1 MAREEKQANIYA
13 IPKNSFDTGYVFG
26 GQFKTRNFVEGVVV
40 TLPFLGIFLY
50 GWAKLGLDFE
60 STVAYCFILCAAV
73 FVSVVHGVGGDS
85 LFEFIARVVKFRQNR
100 RISKYN
106 PRIKTE
112 LEPDYL
118 LHDDTMLPKEKLKR
132 ALENIKSKVV
142 GGSDEPIS
150 ADITDDDLQVYYD
163 DDEDFVEKPDELK
176 SKAELKAE
184 AKQRAKEEKEFIKS
198 QPRNQRRMARA
209 ELKRKHKEEAEAA
222 KKREEERERMIQE
235 AIKRRLEKA
244 ERVKAAQMR
253 AHLTAL
259 ERQRVLE
266 QAQPETVDLEEQA
279 AGVTET
285 VLDVVLDEPADTAVV
300 EPVPDAEVSQ
310 EDTTAERP
318 APELT
323 EKGREVS
330 DQSDTVEDVLEDI
343 ELDDDTDIEAG
354 TNPSEVLDTSD
365 ILNVELEEAVGV
377 ETDAQRK
384 PSFEPRVVRNENYTE
399 QIVKPVKV
407 KPQIRSSRDIS
418 IFDDEE

>member
-184 AKQRAKEEKEFIKS
+184 AKQRAKEEKELIKS
-198 QPRNQRRMARA
+198 LPRNQRRMARA

-222 KKREEERERMIQE
+222 KKREEEREQMIQE

-266 QAQPETVDLEEQA
+266 QAQPETVDLEELA
-279 AGVTET
+279 AVVTET
-285 VLDVVLDEPADTAVV
+285 VLDEPADTAVAK
-300 EPVPDAEVSQ
+300 PVLDAEVSQ

-318 APELT
+318 GPELT
-323 EKGREVS
+323 EKGREVP

-343 ELDDDTDIEAG
+343 ELDDDTDLEVG
-354 TNPSEVLDTSD
+354 TNPSEALDTSD
-365 ILNVELEEAVGV
+365 MLDVELDEAVEA
-377 ETDAQRK
+377 ETDTRRK
-384 PSFEPRVVRNENYTE
+384 PSFEPRVVRNEKYTE
-399 QIVKPVKV
+399 QTVKPVKV

>member
-26 GQFKTRNFVEGVVV
+26 GQFKTRNFVEGVAV

-198 QPRNQRRMARA
+198 LPRNQRRMARA

-222 KKREEERERMIQE
+222 KKREEEREQMIQE

-266 QAQPETVDLEEQA
+266 QAQPKTVDLEEQA
-279 AGVTET
+279 AEVTET
-285 VLDVVLDEPADTAVV
+285 VLDVVLDEPADTAAA
-300 EPVPDAEVSQ
+300 EPVLDAEVSQ

-318 APELT
+318 
-323 EKGREVS
+323 
-330 DQSDTVEDVLEDI
+330 DQSVTVEDVLEDI
-343 ELDDDTDIEAG
+343 ELDDDTDLEVG
-354 TNPSEVLDTSD
+354 TNPSEALDTSD
-365 ILNVELEEAVGV
+365 MLDVELDEAVEA
-377 ETDAQRK
+377 ETDTRRK
-384 PSFEPRVVRNENYTE
+384 PSFEPRVVRNEKYTE
-399 QIVKPVKV
+399 QTVKPVKV

>member
-198 QPRNQRRMARA
+198 LPRNQRCMARA

-222 KKREEERERMIQE
+222 KKREEEREQMIQE
-235 AIKRRLEKA
+235 AIKHRLEKA
-244 ERVKAAQMR
+244 ERVKAAQVR

-266 QAQPETVDLEEQA
+266 QTQPETVDLGEQA

-285 VLDVVLDEPADTAVV
+285 VLDVVLDEPADTAVA
-300 EPVPDAEVSQ
+300 EPVLDAEVSQ
-310 EDTTAERP
+310 EDITAERP
-318 APELT
+318 DPELT
-323 EKGREVS
+323 EKGSKVP
-330 DQSDTVEDVLEDI
+330 DQSVTVEDILEDI
-343 ELDDDTDIEAG
+343 ELDDDTDLEVG
-354 TNPSEVLDTSD
+354 TNPSKILDTSD
-365 ILNVELEEAVGV
+365 MLDVELEEAVGV
-377 ETDAQRK
+377 EIDAQRK

-399 QIVKPVKV
+399 QTVKPVKV

>member
-184 AKQRAKEEKEFIKS
+184 AKQRAREEKEFIKS
-198 QPRNQRRMARA
+198 LPRNQRRMARA

-222 KKREEERERMIQE
+222 KKREEEREQMIQE

-266 QAQPETVDLEEQA
+266 QAQPETVNLEEQA

-285 VLDVVLDEPADTAVV
+285 VLD
-300 EPVPDAEVSQ
+300 AEVSQ

-318 APELT
+318 DPELT
-323 EKGREVS
+323 EKGREVP
-330 DQSDTVEDVLEDI
+330 DQSDTAEDVLEDI
-343 ELDDDTDIEAG
+343 ELDDDTDLEVG
-354 TNPSEVLDTSD
+354 TNPSEALDTSD
-365 ILNVELEEAVGV
+365 MLDVELDEAAEA
-377 ETDAQRK
+377 ETDTRRK
-384 PSFEPRVVRNENYTE
+384 PSFEPRVVRNEKYTE
-399 QIVKPVKV
+399 QTVKPVKV

>member
-26 GQFKTRNFVEGVVV
+26 GQFKARNFVEGVVV

-176 SKAELKAE
+176 STAELKAE

-198 QPRNQRRMARA
+198 LPRNQRRMARA

-318 APELT
+318 DPELT
-323 EKGREVS
+323 EK

-365 ILNVELEEAVGV
+365 ILDVELEEAVGV

>member
-184 AKQRAKEEKEFIKS
+184 AKQRAKEEKELIKS
-198 QPRNQRRMARA
+198 LPRNQRRMARA

-222 KKREEERERMIQE
+222 KKREEEREQMIQE

-279 AGVTET
+279 AEVTET

>member
-132 ALENIKSKVV
+132 ALENIKSRVV

-198 QPRNQRRMARA
+198 LPRNQRRMARA

-222 KKREEERERMIQE
+222 KKREEEREQMIQE

-266 QAQPETVDLEEQA
+266 QAQPETVNLEEQA
-279 AGVTET
+279 AEVTET
-285 VLDVVLDEPADTAVV
+285 VLDEPADTAVAK
-300 EPVPDAEVSQ
+300 PVLDAEVSQ

-318 APELT
+318 DPELT
-323 EKGREVS
+323 EKGREVP

-343 ELDDDTDIEAG
+343 ELDDDTDLEVG
-354 TNPSEVLDTSD
+354 TNPSEALDTSD
-365 ILNVELEEAVGV
+365 MFDVELDEAVEA
-377 ETDAQRK
+377 ETDTRRK
-384 PSFEPRVVRNENYTE
+384 PSFEPRVVRNEKYTE
-399 QIVKPVKV
+399 QTVKPVKV

>member
-184 AKQRAKEEKEFIKS
+184 AKQRAKKEKEFIKS
-198 QPRNQRRMARA
+198 LPRNQRRMARA

-222 KKREEERERMIQE
+222 KKREEEREQMIQE
-235 AIKRRLEKA
+235 AIKHRLEKA
-244 ERVKAAQMR
+244 ERVKAAQVR

-266 QAQPETVDLEEQA
+266 QTQPETVDLGEQA

-285 VLDVVLDEPADTAVV
+285 VLDVVLDEPADTAVA
-300 EPVPDAEVSQ
+300 EPVLDAEVSQ
-310 EDTTAERP
+310 EDITAERP
-318 APELT
+318 DPELT
-323 EKGREVS
+323 EKGSKVP
-330 DQSDTVEDVLEDI
+330 DQSVTVEDILEDI
-343 ELDDDTDIEAG
+343 ELDDDTDLEVG
-354 TNPSEVLDTSD
+354 TNPSKILDTSD
-365 ILNVELEEAVGV
+365 MLDVELEEAVGV
-377 ETDAQRK
+377 EIDAQRK

-399 QIVKPVKV
+399 QTVKPVKV

>member
-85 LFEFIARVVKFRQNR
+85 LCEFIARVVKFRQNR

-198 QPRNQRRMARA
+198 LPRNQRRMARA

-318 APELT
+318 DPELT
-323 EKGREVS
+323 EK

-365 ILNVELEEAVGV
+365 ILDVELEEAVGV

>member
-184 AKQRAKEEKEFIKS
+184 AKQRAKEEKELIKS
-198 QPRNQRRMARA
+198 LPRNQRRMARA

-222 KKREEERERMIQE
+222 KKREEEREQMIQE

-279 AGVTET
+279 AEVTET
-285 VLDVVLDEPADTAVV
+285 VLDEPADTAVAK
-300 EPVPDAEVSQ
+300 PVLDAEVSQ

-318 APELT
+318 DPELT
-323 EKGREVS
+323 EKGREVP

-343 ELDDDTDIEAG
+343 ELDDDTDLEVG
-354 TNPSEVLDTSD
+354 TNPSEALDTSD
-365 ILNVELEEAVGV
+365 MLDVELDEAVEA
-377 ETDAQRK
+377 ETDTRRK
-384 PSFEPRVVRNENYTE
+384 PSFEPRVVRNEKYTE
-399 QIVKPVKV
+399 QTVKPVKV

>member
-118 LHDDTMLPKEKLKR
+118 FHDDTMLPKEKLKR

-163 DDEDFVEKPDELK
+163 DDEDFVKKPDELK

-198 QPRNQRRMARA
+198 LPRNQRRMARA

-222 KKREEERERMIQE
+222 KKREEEREQMIQE

-266 QAQPETVDLEEQA
+266 QAQPETVNLEEQA
-279 AGVTET
+279 AEVTET
-285 VLDVVLDEPADTAVV
+285 VLDEPADTAVAK
-300 EPVPDAEVSQ
+300 PVLDAEVSQ

-318 APELT
+318 DPEFT
-323 EKGREVS
+323 EKGREVP

-343 ELDDDTDIEAG
+343 ELDDDTDLEVG
-354 TNPSEVLDTSD
+354 TNPSEALDTSD
-365 ILNVELEEAVGV
+365 MLDVELDEAVEA
-377 ETDAQRK
+377 ETDTRRK
-384 PSFEPRVVRNENYTE
+384 PSFEPRVVRNEKYTE
-399 QIVKPVKV
+399 QTVKPVKV

>member
-26 GQFKTRNFVEGVVV
+26 SQFKTRNFVEGVIV

-184 AKQRAKEEKEFIKS
+184 AKQRAKEEKELIKS
-198 QPRNQRRMARA
+198 LPRNQRRMARA

-222 KKREEERERMIQE
+222 KKREEEREQMIQE

-279 AGVTET
+279 AEVTET
-285 VLDVVLDEPADTAVV
+285 VLDVVLDEPADTAVAK
-300 EPVPDAEVSQ
+300 PVLDAEVSQ

-318 APELT
+318 DPELT
-323 EKGREVS
+323 EKGREVP

-343 ELDDDTDIEAG
+343 ELDDDTDLEVG
-354 TNPSEVLDTSD
+354 TNPSEALDTSD
-365 ILNVELEEAVGV
+365 MLDVELDEAVEA
-377 ETDAQRK
+377 ETDTRRK
-384 PSFEPRVVRNENYTE
+384 PSFEPRVVRNEKYTE
-399 QIVKPVKV
+399 QTVKPVKV

>member
-198 QPRNQRRMARA
+198 LPRNQRRMARA

-222 KKREEERERMIQE
+222 KKREEEREQMIQE

-266 QAQPETVDLEEQA
+266 QAQPKTVDLEEQA
-279 AGVTET
+279 AEVTET
-285 VLDVVLDEPADTAVV
+285 VLDVVLDEPADTAAA
-300 EPVPDAEVSQ
+300 EPVLDAEVSQ

-318 APELT
+318 
-323 EKGREVS
+323 
-330 DQSDTVEDVLEDI
+330 DQSVTVEDVLEDI
-343 ELDDDTDIEAG
+343 ELDDDTDLEVG
-354 TNPSEVLDTSD
+354 TNPSEALDTSD
-365 ILNVELEEAVGV
+365 MLDVELDEAVEA
-377 ETDAQRK
+377 ETDTRRK
-384 PSFEPRVVRNENYTE
+384 PSFEPRVVRNEKYTE
-399 QIVKPVKV
+399 QTVKPVKV

>member
-184 AKQRAKEEKEFIKS
+184 AKQRAKEEKELIKS
-198 QPRNQRRMARA
+198 LPRNQRRMARA

-222 KKREEERERMIQE
+222 KKREEEREQMIQE

-266 QAQPETVDLEEQA
+266 QAQPEAVDLEEQA
-279 AGVTET
+279 AEVAET
-285 VLDVVLDEPADTAVV
+285 VLDVVLDEPADTAAA

-310 EDTTAERP
+310 GDTTAERP
-318 APELT
+318 DPELT
-323 EKGREVS
+323 EKGREVPDS
-330 DQSDTVEDVLEDI
+330 SDTAEDVLEDI
-343 ELDDDTDIEAG
+343 ELDDDTDLEVG
-354 TNPSEVLDTSD
+354 TNPPEVPDTSD
-365 ILNVELEEAVGV
+365 MLDVELEEAVGV
-377 ETDAQRK
+377 RTNAQHK
-384 PSFEPRVVRNENYTE
+384 PSFEPRVVRNEKYTE
-399 QIVKPVKV
+399 QTVKPVKV

>member
-150 ADITDDDLQVYYD
+150 ADITDEDLQVYYD

-184 AKQRAKEEKEFIKS
+184 AKQRAKEEKKFIKS
-198 QPRNQRRMARA
+198 LPRNQRRMARA

-222 KKREEERERMIQE
+222 KKREEEREQMIQE
-235 AIKRRLEKA
+235 AIKHRLEKA
-244 ERVKAAQMR
+244 ERVKAAQVR
-253 AHLTAL
+253 AHLTEL

-266 QAQPETVDLEEQA
+266 QTQPETVDLGEQA

-285 VLDVVLDEPADTAVV
+285 VLDVVLDEPADTAVA
-300 EPVPDAEVSQ
+300 EPVLDAEVSQ
-310 EDTTAERP
+310 EDITAERP
-318 APELT
+318 DPELT
-323 EKGREVS
+323 EKGSKVP
-330 DQSDTVEDVLEDI
+330 DQSVTVEDILEDI
-343 ELDDDTDIEAG
+343 ELDDDTDLEVG
-354 TNPSEVLDTSD
+354 TNPSKILDTSD
-365 ILNVELEEAVGV
+365 MLDVELEEAVGV
-377 ETDAQRK
+377 EIDAQRK

-399 QIVKPVKV
+399 QTVKPVKV

>member
-184 AKQRAKEEKEFIKS
+184 AKQRAREEKEFIKS
-198 QPRNQRRMARA
+198 LPRNQRRMARA

-222 KKREEERERMIQE
+222 KKREEEREQMIQE

-279 AGVTET
+279 A
-285 VLDVVLDEPADTAVV
+285 
-300 EPVPDAEVSQ
+300 EVSQ

-318 APELT
+318 DPELT
-323 EKGREVS
+323 EKGREVP

-343 ELDDDTDIEAG
+343 ELDDDTDLEVG
-354 TNPSEVLDTSD
+354 TNPSEALDISD
-365 ILNVELEEAVGV
+365 MLDVELDEAVEA
-377 ETDAQRK
+377 ETDTRRK
-384 PSFEPRVVRNENYTE
+384 PSFEPRVVRNEKYTE
-399 QIVKPVKV
+399 QTVKPVKV

>member
-13 IPKNSFDTGYVFG
+13 NFPKTPLIPDMFLAVSSRLET
-26 GQFKTRNFVEGVVV
+26 FVEALSYISIPRSSVWMANSDW
-40 TLPFLGIFLY
+40 TLKVPLLT
-50 GWAKLGLDFE
+50 A
-60 STVAYCFILCAAV
+60 FILCAAV

-85 LFEFIARVVKFRQNR
+85 LFDVHCPRKSSSGRIAESPST
-100 RISKYN
+100 I
-106 PRIKTE
+106 PDIKTE

-198 QPRNQRRMARA
+198 LPRNQRRMARA

-285 VLDVVLDEPADTAVV
+285 VLDVVLDEPADTAVA

-318 APELT
+318 DPELT
-323 EKGREVS
+323 EKGREVP
-330 DQSDTVEDVLEDI
+330 DQSDTVEDILEDI
-343 ELDDDTDIEAG
+343 ELDDDTDIEVG

-365 ILNVELEEAVGV
+365 MLDVELDEVVEA
-377 ETDAQRK
+377 ETNAQRK
-384 PSFEPRVVRNENYTE
+384 PSFEPRVVLNEKYTE
-399 QIVKPVKV
+399 QTVKPVKV

>member
-118 LHDDTMLPKEKLKR
+118 LHDDTMLPKEKLKQ

-150 ADITDDDLQVYYD
+150 ADITDEDLQVYYD

-184 AKQRAKEEKEFIKS
+184 AKQRAKEEKKFIKS
-198 QPRNQRRMARA
+198 LPRNQRRMARA

-222 KKREEERERMIQE
+222 KKREEEREQMIQE

-266 QAQPETVDLEEQA
+266 QAQPETVNLEEQA
-279 AGVTET
+279 AEVAET
-285 VLDVVLDEPADTAVV
+285 VLDVVLDEPADTATA
-300 EPVPDAEVSQ
+300 EPVPDAKVSQ

-318 APELT
+318 DPELT
-323 EKGREVS
+323 EKGSEVP

-343 ELDDDTDIEAG
+343 ELDDDTDLEVGA
-354 TNPSEVLDTSD
+354 NPSEVLDTSD
-365 ILNVELEEAVGV
+365 MLDVELDEVVEA
-377 ETDAQRK
+377 ETNAQRK
-384 PSFEPRVVRNENYTE
+384 PSFEPRVVRNEKYTE
-399 QIVKPVKV
+399 RIVKPVKV

>member
-150 ADITDDDLQVYYD
+150 ADIMDDDLQVYYD

-184 AKQRAKEEKEFIKS
+184 AKQRAKEEKESIKS
-198 QPRNQRRMARA
+198 LPRNQRRMARA

-279 AGVTET
+279 AEVTET
-285 VLDVVLDEPADTAVV
+285 VLDVVPDESADTAVA
-300 EPVPDAEVSQ
+300 EPGLDVEVSQ
-310 EDTTAERP
+310 EDTTAERSE
-318 APELT
+318 PELT
-323 EKGREVS
+323 KKSSEVP
-330 DQSDTVEDVLEDI
+330 DQSDTVEDILEDI
-343 ELDDDTDIEAG
+343 ELDDDTDLEVG

-365 ILNVELEEAVGV
+365 MLDVELDEVVEA
-377 ETDAQRK
+377 ETNAQRK
-384 PSFEPRVVRNENYTE
+384 PSFEPRVVRNEKYTE

>member
-198 QPRNQRRMARA
+198 LPRNQRRMARA

-318 APELT
+318 DPELT
-323 EKGREVS
+323 EK
-330 DQSDTVEDVLEDI
+330 DQSDTVEDILEDI

-365 ILNVELEEAVGV
+365 ILDVELEEAVGV

>member
-184 AKQRAKEEKEFIKS
+184 AKQRAKEEKELIKS
-198 QPRNQRRMARA
+198 LPRNQRRMARA

-222 KKREEERERMIQE
+222 KKREEEREQMIQE

-279 AGVTET
+279 A
-285 VLDVVLDEPADTAVV
+285 
-300 EPVPDAEVSQ
+300 EVSQ

-318 APELT
+318 DPELT
-323 EKGREVS
+323 EKGREVP

-343 ELDDDTDIEAG
+343 ELDDDTDLEVG
-354 TNPSEVLDTSD
+354 TNPSEALDISD
-365 ILNVELEEAVGV
+365 MLDVELDEAVEA
-377 ETDAQRK
+377 ETDTRRK
-384 PSFEPRVVRNENYTE
+384 PSFEPRVVRNEKYTE
-399 QIVKPVKV
+399 QTVKPVKV

>member
-198 QPRNQRRMARA
+198 LPRNQRRMARA

-285 VLDVVLDEPADTAVV
+285 VLDEPADTAVV

>member
-198 QPRNQRRMARA
+198 LPRNQRRMARA

-285 VLDVVLDEPADTAVV
+285 VLDEPADTAVA

-310 EDTTAERP
+310 EDTTAKRP
-318 APELT
+318 DPELT

-365 ILNVELEEAVGV
+365 ILAVELEEAVGV

-384 PSFEPRVVRNENYTE
+384 PSFEPRVVRNEKYTE
-399 QIVKPVKV
+399 QTVKPVKV
-407 KPQIRSSRDIS
+407 KPKIRSSRDIS

>member
-1 MAREEKQANIYA
+1 MAREEKQANIYT

-184 AKQRAKEEKEFIKS
+184 AKQRAREEKEFIKS
-198 QPRNQRRMARA
+198 LPRNQRRMARA

-222 KKREEERERMIQE
+222 KKREEEREQMIQE

-279 AGVTET
+279 AVVTET
-285 VLDVVLDEPADTAVV
+285 VLDVVLDEPA
-300 EPVPDAEVSQ
+300 EPVLNAEVSQ

-318 APELT
+318 DLELT
-323 EKGREVS
+323 ENGSEVP
-330 DQSDTVEDVLEDI
+330 DQSDTVEDILEDI
-343 ELDDDTDIEAG
+343 ELDDDTDLEVGI
-354 TNPSEVLDTSD
+354 NPSEVLDTSD
-365 ILNVELEEAVGV
+365 MLDVELEEAVGV

-399 QIVKPVKV
+399 QTVKPVKV

>member
-184 AKQRAKEEKEFIKS
+184 AKQRAKEEKELIKS
-198 QPRNQRRMARA
+198 LPRNQRRMARA

-222 KKREEERERMIQE
+222 KKREEEREQMIQE

-279 AGVTET
+279 AEVTET
-285 VLDVVLDEPADTAVV
+285 VLDVVLDEPADTAVA
-300 EPVPDAEVSQ
+300 EPVLDAEVSQ
-310 EDTTAERP
+310 EDITAERP
-318 APELT
+318 DPELT
-323 EKGREVS
+323 EKGSKVP
-330 DQSDTVEDVLEDI
+330 DQSVTVEDILEDI
-343 ELDDDTDIEAG
+343 ELDDDTDLEVG
-354 TNPSEVLDTSD
+354 TNPSKILDTSD
-365 ILNVELEEAVGV
+365 MLDVELEEAVGV
-377 ETDAQRK
+377 EIDAQRK

-399 QIVKPVKV
+399 QTVKPVKV

>member
-60 STVAYCFILCAAV
+60 STVAYC
-73 FVSVVHGVGGDS
+73 
-85 LFEFIARVVKFRQNR
+85 FEFIARVVKFRQNR

-198 QPRNQRRMARA
+198 LPRNQRRMARA

>member
-198 QPRNQRRMARA
+198 LPRNQRRMARA

-318 APELT
+318 DPELT
-323 EKGREVS
+323 EK

>member
-184 AKQRAKEEKEFIKS
+184 AKQRAKEEKVFIKS
-198 QPRNQRRMARA
+198 LPRNQRRMARA

-222 KKREEERERMIQE
+222 KKREEEREQMIQE
-235 AIKRRLEKA
+235 AIKHRLEKA
-244 ERVKAAQMR
+244 ERVKAAQVR

-266 QAQPETVDLEEQA
+266 QTQPETVDLGEQA

-285 VLDVVLDEPADTAVV
+285 VLDVVLDEPADTAVA
-300 EPVPDAEVSQ
+300 EPVLDAEVSQ

-318 APELT
+318 DPELT
-323 EKGREVS
+323 EKGREVP

-343 ELDDDTDIEAG
+343 ELDDDTDLEVGA
-354 TNPSEVLDTSD
+354 NPSEVLDTSD
-365 ILNVELEEAVGV
+365 MLDVELEEAVGV
-377 ETDAQRK
+377 EIDAQRK

-399 QIVKPVKV
+399 QTVKPVKV

>member
-118 LHDDTMLPKEKLKR
+118 LHDDTMLPKEKLKL

-150 ADITDDDLQVYYD
+150 ADITDEDLQVYYD

-184 AKQRAKEEKEFIKS
+184 AKQRAKEEKKFIKS
-198 QPRNQRRMARA
+198 LPRNQRRMARA

-266 QAQPETVDLEEQA
+266 QAQPETVDLGEQA

-285 VLDVVLDEPADTAVV
+285 VLDVVLDEPADTAVA
-300 EPVPDAEVSQ
+300 EPVLDAEVSQ

-318 APELT
+318 DPELT
-323 EKGREVS
+323 EKGSEVP

-343 ELDDDTDIEAG
+343 ELDDDTDLEVGA
-354 TNPSEVLDTSD
+354 NPSEVLDTSD
-365 ILNVELEEAVGV
+365 MLDVELDEVVEA
-377 ETDAQRK
+377 ETNAQRK
-384 PSFEPRVVRNENYTE
+384 PSFEPRVVRNEKYTE
-399 QIVKPVKV
+399 RIVKPVKV

>member
-150 ADITDDDLQVYYD
+150 ADITDEDLQVYYD

-184 AKQRAKEEKEFIKS
+184 AKQRATEEKEFIKS
-198 QPRNQRRMARA
+198 LPRNQRRMARA

-222 KKREEERERMIQE
+222 KKREEEREQMIQE

-266 QAQPETVDLEEQA
+266 QTQPETVDLGEQA

-285 VLDVVLDEPADTAVV
+285 VLDVVLDEPADTAVA
-300 EPVPDAEVSQ
+300 EPVLDAEVSQ

-318 APELT
+318 DPELT
-323 EKGREVS
+323 EKGSEVP
-330 DQSDTVEDVLEDI
+330 DQSDTVEDILEDI
-343 ELDDDTDIEAG
+343 ELDDDTDLEVG
-354 TNPSEVLDTSD
+354 TNPSKILDTSD
-365 ILNVELEEAVGV
+365 MLDVELEEAVGV
-377 ETDAQRK
+377 EIDAQRK

-399 QIVKPVKV
+399 QTVKPVKV

>member
-50 GWAKLGLDFE
+50 GWAKLGLNFE

-184 AKQRAKEEKEFIKS
+184 AKQRAKEEKELIKS
-198 QPRNQRRMARA
+198 LPRNQRRMARA

-222 KKREEERERMIQE
+222 KKREEEREQMIQE

-279 AGVTET
+279 AEVTET
-285 VLDVVLDEPADTAVV
+285 VLDVVLDEPADTAVAK
-300 EPVPDAEVSQ
+300 PVLDAEVSQ

-318 APELT
+318 DPELT
-323 EKGREVS
+323 EKGREVP

-343 ELDDDTDIEAG
+343 ELDDDTDLEVG
-354 TNPSEVLDTSD
+354 TNPSEALDTSD
-365 ILNVELEEAVGV
+365 MLNVELDEAVEA
-377 ETDAQRK
+377 ETDTRRK
-384 PSFEPRVVRNENYTE
+384 PSFEPRVVRNEKYTE
-399 QIVKPVKV
+399 QTVKLVKV

>member
-184 AKQRAKEEKEFIKS
+184 AKQRAKEEKELIKS
-198 QPRNQRRMARA
+198 LPRNQRRMARA

-222 KKREEERERMIQE
+222 KKREEEREQMIQE

-279 AGVTET
+279 AEVTET
-285 VLDVVLDEPADTAVV
+285 VLDEPADTAVAK
-300 EPVPDAEVSQ
+300 PVLDAEVSQ

-318 APELT
+318 DPEFT
-323 EKGREVS
+323 EKGREVP

-343 ELDDDTDIEAG
+343 ELDDDTDLEVG
-354 TNPSEVLDTSD
+354 TNPSEALDTSD
-365 ILNVELEEAVGV
+365 MLDVELDEAVEA
-377 ETDAQRK
+377 ETDTRRK
-384 PSFEPRVVRNENYTE
+384 PSFEPRVVRNEKYTE
-399 QIVKPVKV
+399 QTVKPVKV

>member
-163 DDEDFVEKPDELK
+163 DDFVEKPDELK

-198 QPRNQRRMARA
+198 LPRNQRRMARA

-365 ILNVELEEAVGV
+365 ILAVELEEAVGV

>member
-198 QPRNQRRMARA
+198 LPRNQRRMARA

-222 KKREEERERMIQE
+222 KKREEEREQMIQE
-235 AIKRRLEKA
+235 AIKHRLEKA
-244 ERVKAAQMR
+244 ERVKAAQVR

-266 QAQPETVDLEEQA
+266 QTQPETVDLEEQA
-279 AGVTET
+279 AEVTET
-285 VLDVVLDEPADTAVV
+285 VL
-300 EPVPDAEVSQ
+300 DAEVSQ

>member
-163 DDEDFVEKPDELK
+163 DDENFVEKPDELK

-184 AKQRAKEEKEFIKS
+184 AKQRAKEEKELIKS
-198 QPRNQRRMARA
+198 MPRNQRRMARA

-222 KKREEERERMIQE
+222 KKREEEREQMIQE

-279 AGVTET
+279 AEVTET
-285 VLDVVLDEPADTAVV
+285 VLDEPADTAVAK
-300 EPVPDAEVSQ
+300 PVLDAEVSQ

-318 APELT
+318 DPELT
-323 EKGREVS
+323 EKGREVP
-330 DQSDTVEDVLEDI
+330 DQSDTVEDILEDI
-343 ELDDDTDIEAG
+343 ELDDDTDIEVG

-365 ILNVELEEAVGV
+365 MLDVELEEAVEA
-377 ETDAQRK
+377 ETNAQRK
-384 PSFEPRVVRNENYTE
+384 PSFEPRVARNEKYTE
-399 QIVKPVKV
+399 QTVKPVKV